1 MSTPLVKALQG
12 ATGLGE
18 AQILRLIVRSP
29 HTYKV
34 YSIPKKT
41 GGDRVIAQPAKETK
55 FLQRWLIANV
65 FGTLPIHESASA
77 YKTDASIKKNAAAHR
92 QNPYISKFDF
102 KNFFPSIKESDL
114 IAHITKHLGTTLCEE
129 DVQYVARL
137 CSFITKGMKVR
148 SLSVGAPSS
157 PLLSNSIMF
166 EFDSMISSWCRAN
179 GLTYTRYADD
189 LTFSTKNKGISFEIE
204 PMICEVISN
213 LTYPRL
219 VLNRKKTVHLSKKYQ
234 RRVTGI
240 IVNNDD
246 QLSIGRERK
255 RAISALIHRHS
266 IKLLTLEETYHLQG
280 LLGFANDIEPTFVA
294 SMRKKYGAQ
303 LIDEIFRIRK

>member
-1 MSTPLVKALQG
+1 MSSPLVEALEA

-18 AQILRLIVRSP
+18 AQILRLIIRSP

-65 FGTLPIHESASA
+65 FGTLPIHDSASA
-77 YKTDASIKKNAAAHR
+77 YKTDASIRKNAAAHQ
-92 QNPYISKFDF
+92 QNPYLSKFDF
-102 KNFFPSIKESDL
+102 ENFFPSIKESDL
-114 IAHITKHLGTTLCEE
+114 VVHITKHLGTTLCEE
-129 DVQYVARL
+129 DVQHVARL
-137 CSFITKGMKVR
+137 CSFVAKGMKAR

-166 EFDSMISSWCRAN
+166 EFDSIINAWSRDN

-189 LTFSTKNKGISFEIE
+189 LTFSTKNKGRSFEIE
-204 PMICEVISN
+204 PMICEVIGN
-213 LTYPRL
+213 LAYPRL

-240 IVNNDD
+240 IINNDD

-280 LLGFANDIEPTFVA
+280 LLGFASDVEPLFVA
-294 SMRKKYGAQ
+294 SMRKKYGSQ